1 MTLMLIKLLMKFM
14 TKLIIYMQMSLN
26 LNSPAII
33 KPIMKPANHRATRP
47 ISNKYP
53 SLVFTLQPCLLTECD
68 WINSVMPHQSNE
80 IVSGMRMIAPNT
92 PYMLQKKRTV
102 SRILDL
108 GLPLVI
114 FRHHYKFQ
122 HQIYSQLYHEVYQ
135 LHHQLHFQFQIK
147 PMPTLYTVE

>member
-1 MTLMLIKLLMKFM
+1 MLIKLLMKFM

-33 KPIMKPANHRATRP
+33 KPMMKPANHSAARP

-68 WINSVMPHQSNE
+68 WINSVMPHQSYE

-108 GLPLVI
+108 GLPLRDLVV
-114 FRHHYKFQ
+114 FRHNNRFQ
-122 HQIYSQLYHEVYQ
+122 HQIYRQLYHEVYQ
-135 LHHQLHFQFQIK
+135 LHHQLHFQ
-147 PMPTLYTVE
+147 L